1 MNSHHKKVKM
11 PFNHF
16 EHPEYDESIKQN
28 GSPSSRDVSNKSPKF
43 ISTHGSSK
51 QSPMSAQF
59 EGLDFNKDS
68 KAKSNLVHDAKRSM
82 NYVPA
87 PQ

>member
-16 EHPEYDESIKQN
+16 EHPEYDESIKQK

-43 ISTHGSSK
+43 ISTHGSTSK
-51 QSPMSAQF
+51 
-59 EGLDFNKDS
+59 
-68 KAKSNLVHDAKRSM
+68 
-82 NYVPA
+82 
-87 PQ
+87 